1 MPPRIKR
8 SFAAIAVLLLAVAAN
23 PLPASANDDA
33 VRLDAERTKHLLSLV
48 RIDGRALTPDQLR
61 GRAVIV
67 SFFAS
72 WCPPCN
78 TEFEHLNLL
87 NLAHA
92 AKGLTIVAVNQFED
106 FTGFDD
112 GGKRLKRFL
121 DRHQPVFSI
130 VKGTQ
135 ETARLFAG
143 VKRIPTV
150 FVFDRSGTAR
160 LHFIHAKDA
169 ARTNPGM
176 DELRKAVQDALGL
189 GAADAS
195 RSLPDSPVSVTKP
208 SHFTE
213 LAKGRS

>member
-1 MPPRIKR
+1 MLFRKSIAAA
-8 SFAAIAVLLLAVAAN
+8 SFAVA
-23 PLPASANDDA
+23 LCFLFGTQPAQANDGI
-33 VRLDAERTKHLLSLV
+33 RLDAARTAHLLELA
-48 RIDGRALTPDQLR
+48 RIDGRPLTPELLR

-87 NLAHA
+87 NMAHA
-92 AKGLTIVAVNQFED
+92 AKGLTIVAVNQYED

-130 VKGTQ
+130 VKGTD
-135 ETARLFAG
+135 ETAKLFG
-143 VKRIPTV
+143 DVTRIPTV
-150 FVFDRSGTAR
+150 FVFDRTGNPR
-160 LHFIHAKDA
+160 LHFVHAKNA
-169 ARTNPGM
+169 KKTNPGIE
-176 DELRKAVQDALGL
+176 ELQKAVRDSLGI

-195 RSLPDSPVSVTKP
+195 PFLPESPVSV
-208 SHFTE
+208 
-213 LAKGRS
+213 